1 MVHSTAPES
10 RSTATLLAVLLPP
23 PFPPLPRQLRDALDA
38 AGHTRTGIVVMD
50 NGYYNEQEVAW
61 AQANDTYRTAIAA
74 AGLHD
79 PCEFYYGPEPT
90 ARELG
95 WSLWASEDFSRDV
108 TAWDN
113 SQVRADGWALHVHD
127 PCIATSRPAPFLCA
141 CRTTG
146 ARPCLR
152 WGRNNVECGKPLP
165 RTCRFSLCATSSAA
179 LRCDE
184 HHGDNLL
191 EPHLVRVFEP

>member
-1 MVHSTAPES
+1 
-10 RSTATLLAVLLPP
+10 
-23 PFPPLPRQLRDALDA
+23 
-38 AGHTRTGIVVMD
+38 MD

-61 AQANDTYRTAIAA
+61 AQANDTYRTSIAA

-113 SQVRADGWALHVHD
+113 SQVRASAWALHELG
-127 PCIATSRPAPFLCA
+127 PCIATSRPAPMLRA

-146 ARPCLR
+146 ARHCLR
-152 WGRNNVECGKPLP
+152 WGSSNVECGNHCHAHVSRL
-165 RTCRFSLCATSSAA
+165 SLLATSSAA

-184 HHGDNLL
+184 HHSNYLL